1 MRVYCS
7 RQHSNIGGNRFCI
20 HCGDP
25 FPLAF
30 GEVVDDRY
38 RIIRQL
44 GQGGFGRT
52 YLAEDNYKSQQPCVL
67 KEFAPQVT
75 TQQDLQ
81 KAKELFERE
90 ANVLKTLQ
98 HPQIPRF
105 RASLQVLVG
114 SKDFFF
120 LVQDYIDGSSYYQLL
135 EQRQGQGKNFTEE
148 EVITMLEQILP
159 VLSYIHSRDVVH
171 RDISPDNLIWRSSDH
186 LPMLID
192 FGGVKQL
199 TGFQGLWFTR
209 LAVNNT
215 LLGKKGYAPE
225 EQLRQGKVFFN
236 SDLYSLAVTAL
247 VLLTGKEP
255 QKLYNTYEGIW
266 HWGKEIKVSSQLEG
280 VLKKMLAHR
289 PSDRYQTA
297 EQVLEDLPSSIKI
310 KPPTTYLTKMKTMVV
325 APGQILSKIHNK
337 AKILDKSITLP
348 VWISPFAVSL
358 AGTTLVVLT
367 SAGIW
372 AIANSILR
380 NVTSTTVPTISIP
393 KIPSLPNPMARPVSD
408 RGSDGITEILSH
420 REQLQIPE
428 GFFTEFVDNL
438 FYAQKPE
445 LNGRSLSS
453 GPEDALLRDEWI
465 SMAEDLLYKIK
476 RANLSTP
483 DRRQLGSYSSKNEKI
498 WREQARA
505 GQWGNYTI
513 NQLNKDTNEKFE
525 QLFPGQQPG
534 KMNPRTLGQIWYA
547 LATDQ
552 VSKVK
557 IR

>member
-1 MRVYCS
+1 
-7 RQHSNIGGNRFCI
+7 
-20 HCGDP
+20 
-25 FPLAF
+25 
-30 GEVVDDRY
+30 
-38 RIIRQL
+38 
-44 GQGGFGRT
+44 
-52 YLAEDNYKSQQPCVL
+52 
-67 KEFAPQVT
+67 
-75 TQQDLQ
+75 
-81 KAKELFERE
+81 
-90 ANVLKTLQ
+90 
-98 HPQIPRF
+98 
-105 RASLQVLVG
+105 
-114 SKDFFF
+114 
-120 LVQDYIDGSSYYQLL
+120 
-135 EQRQGQGKNFTEE
+135 
-148 EVITMLEQILP
+148 
-159 VLSYIHSRDVVH
+159 
-171 RDISPDNLIWRSSDH
+171 
-186 LPMLID
+186 
-192 FGGVKQL
+192 
-199 TGFQGLWFTR
+199 
-209 LAVNNT
+209 
-215 LLGKKGYAPE
+215 
-225 EQLRQGKVFFN
+225 
-236 SDLYSLAVTAL
+236 
-247 VLLTGKEP
+247 
-255 QKLYNTYEGIW
+255 
-266 HWGKEIKVSSQLEG
+266 
-280 VLKKMLAHR
+280 
-289 PSDRYQTA
+289 
-297 EQVLEDLPSSIKI
+297 
-310 KPPTTYLTKMKTMVV
+310 MKTMVV

-483 DRRQLGSYSSKNEKI
+483 ARRQLGSYSSKNEKI